1 MSPVRGCLHRGRPR
15 FPRVSGDEPQVRL
28 GQTLGISFCPH
39 DSAPTSSIRGRCSV
53 CLMCTFTRR
62 AGRSGSV
69 SASHHRQ
76 RTQQAQHADVR
87 EDTSHVGA
95 RAS

>member
-1 MSPVRGCLHRGRPR
+1 MR
-15 FPRVSGDEPQVRL
+15 
-28 GQTLGISFCPH
+28 
-39 DSAPTSSIRGRCSV
+39 
-53 CLMCTFTRR
+53 LMCTFTRR
-62 AGRSGSV
+62 LGRSGSA

-87 EDTSHVGA
+87 EAASHVGA